1 VVYFV
6 TDACLLCCVCFSFSI
21 PVHSQEIGWE
31 ERLGNCLFCVGWDL
45 RPTKSG
51 FPVMAVI
58 KSGIASQQSVS
69 AVTETVLKV
78 SCSVTAETESEWR
91 YVWYHLI
98 IATNRL
104 RDVNC

>member
-1 VVYFV
+1 
-6 TDACLLCCVCFSFSI
+6 
-21 PVHSQEIGWE
+21 
-31 ERLGNCLFCVGWDL
+31 
-45 RPTKSG
+45 
-51 FPVMAVI
+51 MAVI